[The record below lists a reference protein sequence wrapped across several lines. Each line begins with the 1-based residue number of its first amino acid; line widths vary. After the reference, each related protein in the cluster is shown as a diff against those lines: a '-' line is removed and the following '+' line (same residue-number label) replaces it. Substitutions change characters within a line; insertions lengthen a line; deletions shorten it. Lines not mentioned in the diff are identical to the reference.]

1 MACIGK
7 ITATLAMPCGVPGPN
22 EMGQPVS
29 AKLLNASDIAS
40 FTVSGKGATVTRV
53 VGAVG
58 YDVTAVNNALT
69 VTVGLKSQDIMP
81 GAYDV
86 SITFKNFSVT
96 QNTVAYTPLGA
107 VDELGRA
114 ELVVAVE
121 YSSGRVRIYGLG
133 APLVC
138 TEIVGDSTASGYY
151 TYTFGVEDWQ
161 VGTTI
166 HQISKADYDALSTPA
181 PAPAPA
187 PAPPKSQ
194 D

>member
-1 MACIGK
+1 MACIGT
-7 ITATLAMPCGVPGPN
+7 ISATLAMPCGAPSPN

-40 FTVSGKGATVTRV
+40 FTVSTKGAAVTRV
-53 VGAVG
+53 TGAVG
-58 YDVTAVNNALT
+58 YDVTVANNSLAVS
-69 VTVGLKSQDIMP
+69 VGLKSQDIMP

-86 SITFKNFSVT
+86 SITFKNFSVV
-96 QNTVAYTPLGA
+96 QNAVAYTPWGV
-107 VDELGRA
+107 VDDLGRA

-138 TEIVGDSTASGYY
+138 TEIVGDSTASDYY

-166 HQISKADYDALSTPA
+166 HQLSKADYDALSTPA
-181 PAPAPA
+181 A
-187 PAPPKSQ
+187 
-194 D
+194 

>member
-7 ITATLAMPCGVPGPN
+7 ISASLAVPCGAPRPN

-40 FTVSGKGATVTRV
+40 FTVSSTGATITRV
-53 VGAVG
+53 TGAVG
-58 YDVTAVNNALT
+58 YDVTVVNNSLT
-69 VTVGLKSQDIMP
+69 VSVGLKSQDIMP

-86 SITFKNFSVT
+86 SITFKNFSIV
-96 QNTVAYTPLGA
+96 QNTVGYAPLST
-107 VDELGRA
+107 VDGLGRA
-114 ELVVAVE
+114 ELVVAVK
-121 YSSGRVRIYGLG
+121 YSSGSVRVYGLG

-138 TEIVGDSTASGYY
+138 TEIVGDSTAGDYY

-166 HQISKADYDALSTPA
+166 HQFSGADYDALSTPV
-181 PAPAPA
+181 PAPKPV
-187 PAPPKSQ
+187 PKP
-194 D
+194 

>member
-1 MACIGK
+1 MACVGK
-7 ITATLAMPCGVPGPN
+7 ITASLAIPCGVPGPN

-29 AKLLNASDIAS
+29 AKLINASDIAS
-40 FTVSGKGATVTRV
+40 FTVSGTGATVTRV

-58 YDVTAVNNALT
+58 YDVTAANNALT

-86 SITFKNFSVT
+86 SITFRNFSIA
-96 QNTVAYTPLGA
+96 QNAVGYTPLST
-107 VDELGRA
+107 VDELVRA
-114 ELVVAVE
+114 ELVAAVK
-121 YSSGRVRIYGLG
+121 YSSGRVRVYGLG

-138 TEIVGDSTASGYY
+138 TEIVGDSTAGGYY

-166 HQISKADYDALSTPA
+166 HQLSDVEYDALSTPA
-181 PAPAPA
+181 V
-187 PAPPKSQ
+187 
-194 D
+194 

>member
-7 ITATLAMPCGVPGPN
+7 ISATLAMPCGAPSPN

-40 FTVSGKGATVTRV
+40 FTVSTTGATVTRV
-53 VGAVG
+53 TGAVG
-58 YDVTAVNNALT
+58 YDVTVANNSLT
-69 VTVGLKSQDIMP
+69 VSVGLKSQDIMP

-86 SITFKNFSVT
+86 SITFKNFSVA
-96 QNTVAYTPLGA
+96 QNAVAYAPLGA
-107 VDELGRA
+107 VDDLGRA

-138 TEIVGDSTASGYY
+138 TEIVGDSTAGDYY

-166 HQISKADYDALSTPA
+166 HQLSKADYDALSTPVAA
-181 PAPAPA
+181 PKP
-187 PAPPKSQ
+187 
-194 D
+194 

>member
-7 ITATLAMPCGVPGPN
+7 ISASLAMPCGTPGPN

-40 FTVSGKGATVTRV
+40 FTVSSTGATVTRV
-53 VGAVG
+53 TGAVG
-58 YDVTAVNNALT
+58 YDVTVVNNSLT
-69 VTVGLKSQDIMP
+69 VSVGLKSQDIMP

-86 SITFKNFSVT
+86 SITFKDFSIV
-96 QNTVAYTPLGA
+96 QNAVGYTPLGT
-107 VDELGRA
+107 VGELGRA
-114 ELVVAVE
+114 ELVVAVK
-121 YSSGRVRIYGLG
+121 YSSGRVRVYGLG

-138 TEIVGDSTASGYY
+138 TEIVGDSTAGNYY

-166 HQISKADYDALSTPA
+166 HQLSDADYDALSTPV
-181 PAPAPA
+181 PAPTD
-187 PAPPKSQ
+187 K
-194 D
+194 